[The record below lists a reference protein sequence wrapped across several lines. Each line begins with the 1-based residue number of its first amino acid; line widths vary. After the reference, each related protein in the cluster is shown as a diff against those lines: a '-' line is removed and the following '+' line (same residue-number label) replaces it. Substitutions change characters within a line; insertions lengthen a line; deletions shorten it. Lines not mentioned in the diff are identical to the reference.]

1 VIGWV
6 TYLVKVSLHL
16 FKRWSPPEK
25 EYWCNQLIEP
35 KEDNHKL
42 CNDIKSK
49 QNVSIS
55 VFFVGVGILVVD
67 VIHSILVVVVS
78 AVLLNF
84 SLSPVG
90 FSRWILDAVVV
101 VSDFRRSLSQLVVLY
116 FSRSR
121 VSLSDRI
128 ISPGY
133 AILWFPDKAKEIGQ
147 MG

>member
-55 VFFVGVGILVVD
+55 VFFVGVGILVVGLY
-67 VIHSILVVVVS
+67 VRILGEIRLGKRELCERRIVETLFVEMG
-78 AVLLNF
+78 
-84 SLSPVG
+84 LSETGLGEKEVG
-90 FSRWILDAVVV
+90 ETWL
-101 VSDFRRSLSQLVVLY
+101 
-116 FSRSR
+116 
-121 VSLSDRI
+121 
-128 ISPGY
+128 
-133 AILWFPDKAKEIGQ
+133 GQ
-147 MG
+147 